1 MSVCSGRPHVGLEP
15 VAASVVAAS
24 SMSPVEIHP
33 IPVESLARE
42 LLAGYAA
49 DPRGHHIGRR
59 FLPSRDEAISLI
71 TMAIHLIFPG
81 YFGRKDLNAE
91 TLPHHVAMTLAS
103 LRDGLEKQIDACL
116 CYQDESG
123 GKDDGPRCKSE
134 ARRLT
139 ADFMAALPGI
149 RSLLLED
156 VEAAYVG
163 DPAATSLDEIILAY
177 PGLLA
182 VAVHRIAHKLYSLG
196 VPVMPRMMAEWA
208 HSRTG
213 ADIHPGATI
222 GRRFFL
228 DHATGVVVGETSHLG
243 DDVKVYQG
251 VTLGALSFQRDERGR
266 LVRGTK
272 RHPTVENNVTI
283 YANATVLGG
292 TTVVGEGSVIGGSV
306 FITKS
311 VPARSRVALRAPDLQ
326 VDVVRRGAPADEA
339 WVIDFEI

>member
-1 MSVCSGRPHVGLEP
+1 MC
-15 VAASVVAAS
+15 A
-24 SMSPVEIHP
+24 MSPLEAHP
-33 IPVESLARE
+33 FPVEPLAQE
-42 LLAGYAA
+42 LLAAYAA
-49 DPRGHHIGRR
+49 DARGQHVGRR
-59 FLPSRDEAISLI
+59 FLPSRDEAISII
-71 TMAIHLIFPG
+71 TMAIHLMFPG
-81 YFGRKDLNAE
+81 YFGRKDLSAE
-91 TLPHHVAMTLAS
+91 TLPHHVGMTLAS
-103 LRDGLEKQIDACL
+103 LRGALEKQIDACL

-123 GKDDGPRCKSE
+123 GRDDGPRCKSE

-139 ADFMAALPGI
+139 AEFMTALPAI
-149 RSLLLED
+149 RTLLLED
-156 VEAAYVG
+156 VDAAYDG
-163 DPAATSLDEIILAY
+163 DPAATSHDEIILAY
-177 PGLLA
+177 PGMLA
-182 VAVHRIAHKLYSLG
+182 VTVHRIAHKLHLLG

-228 DHATGVVVGETSHLG
+228 DHATGVVIGETSHLG

-272 RHPTVENNVTI
+272 RHPTVENGVTI

-292 TTVVGEGSVIGGSV
+292 STVVGEGSVIGGSV

-311 VPARSRVALRAPDLQ
+311 VPPRSRVALRAPDLLA
-326 VDVVRRGAPADEA
+326 DVVRRGAPAHEA
-339 WVIDFEI
+339 WELDFEI